1 MSEVGILAKRVWGGN
16 DLSRKEPPQPTSSE
30 AQRQVKSIH
39 TLTLLQVQID
49 CALPVPISDVAV
61 LTGRL
66 LIAISTKVAVPVHTQ
81 FCPLQ
86 LSWYEDIVCSH
97 ASTVHMCC
105 RFQALNVANARAL
118 ENANIAVIVGTIV
131 LRAVVYSAL
140 FWTLPQD
147 KQALLRRQ
155 AAKNC
160 AKDVPDLTGEKK
172 GPFHNVMASYK
183 CQGHMSEANIHTRHR
198 IQSSIDRQH
207 CLWLC

>member
-1 MSEVGILAKRVWGGN
+1 MGILAKRVWGGN
-16 DLSRKEPPQPTSSE
+16 DLSRKEAPQLTSSE
-30 AQRQVKSIH
+30 AQRQVKSIN
-39 TLTLLQVQID
+39 TLLQMQID

-61 LTGRL
+61 LTGQI
-66 LIAISTKVAVPVHTQ
+66 LIAISTKVAGPVHTQ

-97 ASTVHMCC
+97 APTVHMCC
-105 RFQALNVANARAL
+105 SFQALNVANARAL
-118 ENANIAVIVGTIV
+118 ENANIAVIVGAIV

-172 GPFHNVMASYK
+172 CPFHNVMASYK
-183 CQGHMSEANIHTRHR
+183 CRKQT
-198 IQSSIDRQH
+198 SIPDIEYNP
-207 CLWLC
+207 